1 VNVTLEKQDQ
11 VNAMLTVEISP
22 EDYQSGVEE
31 KLRNYRKNAAI
42 PGFRKGKVPMGV
54 VKKMVGKS
62 VFVDEVNRVTSDA
75 LYNYLQENKVP
86 VLGQPLNNPEA
97 TPEPDFDQYG
107 DFKFVFDLGL
117 SPEFDLKITSKDK
130 VTRYVIEVN
139 DAEVEKEVEQ
149 VARRYGSLE
158 VTGEVR
164 DEKDSV
170 KGLLTELDSDGNPL
184 EGGVSEQEAT
194 ILPEIVKDKKT
205 KKVLMG
211 AKTGDELDV
220 DIFKLFND
228 NESVISQSTG
238 IAAEGVKDLN
248 NTFKF
253 TITEIKKFIPSEINQ
268 ELFDKVFGEGA
279 VSNEEEFKAKLK
291 ENLEIYYK
299 SEAENHLNHEIDHL
313 ISDKHELQLPDEFLK
328 RWLMQTKSDTY
339 NEDNIDEAYDREA
352 KVLRD
357 QLVKDKIMDEQN
369 MEATQEELSQ
379 ASLAYTTQMLRQYGI
394 TNPEMEMV
402 KRMEE
407 QNQQDRN
414 YMQRIHDIVL
424 DGKVKDHLKSVITIK
439 EKKTSV
445 EKFYD
450 MIKKHNEKH
459 GH

>member
-1 VNVTLEKQDQ
+1 
-11 VNAMLTVEISP
+11 MLTVEISP